1 MKREMPILFFV
12 NCDLDPPPLYTLLS
26 GISKANDVY
35 FWLGMAD
42 STNGRQGDWYG

>member
-12 NCDLDPPPLYTLLS
+12 KRDLAPPLYTLLS